1 MADTPEATIE
11 SETDTYVHAVWRSP
25 RGFRDD
31 VEFRLC
37 ADEGIIHVRSASR
50 IAPLWDM
57 DANRLRVEGLRRH
70 LLEEETR

>member
-1 MADTPEATIE
+1 MAETPEATLE

-37 ADEGIIHVRSASR
+37 AADGIIHVRSASR
-50 IAPLWDM
+50 ICLLWDM
-57 DANRLRVEGLRRH
+57 DVNRLRVEDLRRR
-70 LLEEETR
+70 LIEEEAR